1 MGKESFILYDNYATQ
16 INLLNDEQAGVLF
29 KAIFAHR
36 TGEALPKMDGA
47 TAMAFSFISSSMQ
60 ADEERYEKICE
71 KRKQAG
77 LKNAERIANDS
88 KCYQMIANDSKSTPD
103 IDIDI
108 DIDKSQKKEETKKKK
123 ENAKQ
128 ELSLLTEAQR
138 QAKQR
143 DLEKQRLEITREI
156 EKLLVDI
163 SKLKKGKSL
172 RMKNPRKLGRRPND
186 TVDD

>member
-1 MGKESFILYDNYATQ
+1 MK
-16 INLLNDEQAGVLF
+16 
-29 KAIFAHR
+29 KR
-36 TGEALPKMDGA
+36 
-47 TAMAFSFISSSMQ
+47 
-60 ADEERYEKICE
+60 EK
-71 KRKQAG
+71 
-77 LKNAERIANDS
+77 
-88 KCYQMIANDSKSTPD
+88 
-103 IDIDI
+103 
-108 DIDKSQKKEETKKKK
+108 
-123 ENAKQ
+123 AKQ